1 MCDEKH
7 YDELREEHDEL
18 DDRVSELEKGLVKT
32 EVKIENID
40 LRLNQIA
47 SGVSVLVKCVYGL
60 LAVSFIVLLCTVV
73 YGAIG
78 EKGLHSVIQESKA
91 VEAK

>member
-18 DDRVSELEKGLVKT
+18 DERVSELEKGMVKA

-47 SGVSVLVKCVYGL
+47 SGVSVLLKCVYGL
-60 LAVSFIVLLCTVV
+60 LAISFIVLLCTVV

-78 EKGLHSVIQESKA
+78 EKGLHSVVQESGTMA
-91 VEAK
+91 VK